1 MEGLR
6 EPDTSQ
12 EILKP
17 SVRSERIEGRPQ
29 EDRGF
34 EARFIGLVERDHR
47 LVPIAETHINQGDI
61 GIGRRV
67 LIMPDLQF
75 TYNLDCFFLSS

>member
-1 MEGLR
+1 MEQVALGLR
-6 EPDTSQ
+6 EADTAQ

-17 SVRSERIEGRPQ
+17 SVGSERIEGRPQ

-34 EARFIGLVERDHR
+34 EARFIGLVEREHR
-47 LVPIAETHINQGDI
+47 LVPIAETHINQRDI

-67 LIMPDLQF
+67 LIMPGVQVI
-75 TYNLDCFFLSS
+75 